1 MVCEVHYQKVQTESS
16 VTQNPE
22 LVKWFLDKDSKQWST
37 YTIIKAYPISE
48 FWVAKNLKGGW
59 KSWFTEW
66 NHPCN

>member
-37 YTIIKAYPISE
+37 YTIIKAYIQSVS
-48 FWVAKNLKGGW
+48 F
-59 KSWFTEW
+59 EW
-66 NHPCN
+66 QRI